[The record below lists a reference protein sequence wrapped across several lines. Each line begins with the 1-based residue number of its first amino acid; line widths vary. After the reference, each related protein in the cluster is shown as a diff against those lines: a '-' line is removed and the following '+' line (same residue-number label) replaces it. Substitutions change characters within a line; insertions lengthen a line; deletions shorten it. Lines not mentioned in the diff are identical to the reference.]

1 MAPEKRASPL
11 ANVEMNPIQLEIF
24 RALLVSV
31 AEEMGNVL
39 RRTAFSPNIRERR
52 DYSCAVYDA
61 SGRLAAQGDHMPVHL
76 GSMPVAVR
84 RAIQAVP
91 MGPGDA
97 VILNDPYEGGTH
109 LPDITLV
116 SPVFG
121 PGQEARSPRFYV
133 ASRAH
138 HADIGGMT
146 PGSMPASSEIFQ
158 EGLRIP
164 AVKLM
169 EGGKWNQA
177 LLQVILAN
185 VRTPGEREGD
195 LAAQLAANRT
205 GEGRLRQMLSRY
217 GEEQMQRASEAL
229 IDYTERMVRK
239 LLAEIPDGTYQAVDY
254 LDDDGFR
261 EEPIPIRVAIAKR
274 GEEAL
279 VDFTGSAPQV
289 QGSVNAVLAIAL
301 SAVSYVVRSLL
312 EEDVPANAGLL
323 APIRVVAPP
332 GSVVNALFPAAVAAG
347 NVETSQRL
355 VDVLLRALAQALPG
369 RIPAAGGGTMN
380 NLTLGGIHPDSGS
393 PFAYYETIAGGMGGG
408 PRGDGDSGVHTHMT
422 NSRNTPV
429 EELEHALPVRVVRYR
444 LRRGSGGAGKHRGG
458 DGLIREIEFLSDMD
472 VTLLSDR
479 RRFPPYGLQGGANGE
494 RGENLLIDEAGETP
508 LPGKISFRG
517 RKGQILSIRTPGGGG
532 WGRPSVSGDS
542 QPSPRSAAK

>member
-1 MAPEKRASPL
+1 
-11 ANVEMNPIQLEIF
+11 MNPIQLEIF
-24 RALLVSV
+24 RALFVSV
-31 AEEMGNVL
+31 AEEMGSSL
-39 RRTAFSPNIRERR
+39 RRTAFSPNIRERC
-52 DYSCAVYDA
+52 DYSCALYEA

-109 LPDITLV
+109 LPDLTLV
-116 SPVFG
+116 TPVYG
-121 PGQEARSPRFYV
+121 KEEASGAPLFYV

-146 PGSMPASSEIFQ
+146 AGSMPPSSEIFQ

-164 AVKLM
+164 AVKLV

-205 GEGRLRQMLSRY
+205 GEDRLRQMLARY
-217 GEEQMQRASEAL
+217 GKEQMQRAAEAL
-229 IDYTERMVRK
+229 IDYTERMVRRR
-239 LLAEIPDGTYQAVDY
+239 LAEISDGTYEAVDY
-254 LDDDGFR
+254 LDDDGFS
-261 EEPIPIRVAIAKR
+261 EEPIPIRVAIRKR

-279 VDFTGSAPQV
+279 IDFTGSGPQV
-289 QGSVNAVLAIAL
+289 QGNVNAVLAIAL

-323 APIRVVAPP
+323 APIEVVAPP

-355 VDVLLRALAQALPG
+355 VDVLLRALGQALPE

-380 NLTLGGIHPDSGS
+380 NLTLGGIHPDSGC

-408 PRGDGDSGVHTHMT
+408 PSGDGDSGVHTHMT

-429 EELEHALPVRVVRYR
+429 EALEHALPVRVVRYR

-458 DGLIREIEFLSDMD
+458 DGVIREIEFLTDMD

-479 RRFPPYGLQGGANGE
+479 RRFPPYGLQGGASGA
-494 RGENLLIDEAGETP
+494 RGENLLIDEGGETP
-508 LPGKISFRG
+508 LPGKISFRA
-517 RKGQILSIRTPGGGG
+517 RRGQILSIRTPGGGG
-532 WGRPSVSGDS
+532 WGRPS
-542 QPSPRSAAK
+542 PPKTA